1 MRRMG
6 ECRAR
11 PVVRRAG
18 LEVTEAVGIFHRGGV
33 QHREVGMTGARQQG
47 YPEVWAAVARI
58 PRGRVATY
66 GAIAILCGRPGLAR
80 FVGYALHNLP
90 PGIDIPWH
98 RVINF
103 RGEISLRGPS
113 AARQRHLLRNEG
125 VAFSCGRVD
134 LHKFGWKTERKT
146 AIRGKPRNV
155 SARRVSNR

>member
-1 MRRMG
+1 
-6 ECRAR
+6 
-11 PVVRRAG
+11 
-18 LEVTEAVGIFHRGGV
+18 
-33 QHREVGMTGARQQG
+33 MTGSRRQG

-66 GAIAILCGRPGLAR
+66 GAIASLCGRPGLAR

-98 RVINF
+98 RVINS

-125 VAFSCGRVD
+125 VAFSGGRVD
-134 LHKFGWKTERKT
+134 LHRFGWNTERNT
-146 AIRGKPRNV
+146 ALRGKPRNV
-155 SARRVSNR
+155 SPRRASNR

>member
-1 MRRMG
+1 
-6 ECRAR
+6 
-11 PVVRRAG
+11 
-18 LEVTEAVGIFHRGGV
+18 LEVTEAVGIFHRDGV
-33 QHREVGMTGARQQG
+33 QQGEVRMTSSRRQG
-47 YPEVWAAVARI
+47 YPEVWEAVARI

-98 RVINF
+98 RVINS

-113 AARQRHLLRNEG
+113 AVRQRHLLRNEG
-125 VAFSCGRVD
+125 VAFSGGRVD
-134 LHKFGWKTERKT
+134 LNTFGWSTRRNT
-146 AIRGKPRNV
+146 VMPGKPRNV